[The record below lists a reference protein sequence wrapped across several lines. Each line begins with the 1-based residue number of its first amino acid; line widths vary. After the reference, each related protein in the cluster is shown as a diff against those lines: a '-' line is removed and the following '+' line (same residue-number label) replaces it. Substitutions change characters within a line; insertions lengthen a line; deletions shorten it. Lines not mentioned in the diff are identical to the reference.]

1 MGSEMCIRDRAWD
14 HAPGWLLHTEAG
26 GYSRCLDGTRYLVG
40 KPGETGIL
48 LATDPEAWDVLQAP
62 IQNAIANFK

>member
-1 MGSEMCIRDRAWD
+1 M
-14 HAPGWLLHTEAG
+14 
-26 GYSRCLDGTRYLVG
+26 G

-62 IQNAIANFK
+62 IQDAIANFK